1 MLQRKLLYNFLRKIG
16 CNCKR
21 RSHTCMSSFFPSFE
35 DKTVIVNFQ
44 HEECYGEILGVWLI
58 CFPTCFWEIVSSK
71 SRTLFFVK
79 HSCFIGF
86 MNKIRSIISKKKKIN
101 CCTHTYIF
109 LVILILCYIIFHFY
123 FRLCLFFFFFVYN
136 KNIEHKEKKKKKKK
150 KNPSPLKNKFQ
161 ALPLL

>member
-1 MLQRKLLYNFLRKIG
+1 MAGWSSPWQQAKEATAVMLQRKLLYNFLRKIG

-58 CFPTCFWEIVSSK
+58 CFPTCSWEIVSSK

-86 MNKIRSIISKKKKIN
+86 MNKIRSIISKKKKN
-101 CCTHTYIF
+101 QLLHTHIYISCYTHIMLYNISF
-109 LVILILCYIIFHFY
+109 LF
-123 FRLCLFFFFFVYN
+123 
-136 KNIEHKEKKKKKKK
+136 
-150 KNPSPLKNKFQ
+150 
-161 ALPLL
+161 